1 MFNDVPELYDRLRP
15 PYPDPLFADLAAIA
29 DLRSG
34 GTVLEIGAGTGQA
47 TRSLA
52 AHGWRVTAL
61 EPGPATAALARERLA
76 DAPAAEVV
84 ESTFEDWSDGGRRF
98 DAIVAA
104 SSWHWVDPAIGWPK
118 AAQLLHPNGW
128 LAIFGHVVTRRDDE
142 PEVFAETADL
152 HELYAP
158 GNPEWQHPPTEDEAK
173 RLELGWGAPDEGR
186 AGLFEEPTV
195 RWYPTV
201 QRLDAQ
207 GFTDLLRTL
216 SLYRNLPPD
225 AREPLLDAIAER
237 IRTRLDDHAIRRY
250 LTVMR
255 IGRLRPT

>member
-15 PYPDPLFADLAAIA
+15 PYPDALFDDLASIA

-52 AHGWRVTAL
+52 AHGWQVTAL
-61 EPGPATAALARERLA
+61 EPGPATAALARERL
-76 DAPAAEVV
+76 DAPAVEVV
-84 ESTFEDWSDGGRRF
+84 ESTFEGWDDGGRRF

-118 AAQLLHPNGW
+118 AALLLRPNGW

-158 GNPEWQHPPTEDEAK
+158 GNPEWQRPPTEDEAK
-173 RLELGWGAPDEGR
+173 RLELGWGAPDGGR

-195 RWYPTV
+195 RWHPTV
-201 QRLDAQ
+201 QHLDAQ
-207 GFTDLLRTL
+207 DFTDLLRTL

-255 IGRLRPT
+255 IGRVRST